1 MKIYL
6 FMFQVK
12 VEDGKVYVTVNKSVS
27 TGKAGELKIQK
38 QNKTP
43 RCAFPG
49 CVLNLLFVS

>member
-1 MKIYL
+1 
-6 FMFQVK
+6 MFQVK

-27 TGKAGELKIQK
+27 AGKAGERKIEK

-43 RCAFPG
+43 RYAFPG